1 MVLAIGVTFQI
12 IEALLKAIDSMK
24 KKKCMI
30 IDQKQITVA
39 ENKLLVLKK
48 YVPRNNSPDLPVA
61 RNIISQILIV
71 QQYEQETIRRIIV
84 ILKKRKSH
92 FSHQTYWTAQRQRQE
107 RKKVAKSLL
116 TPDHVY
122 TWSWG
127 QDKFLQRHGKI
138 GKQA

>member
-92 FSHQTYWTAQRQRQE
+92 FSHQTY
-107 RKKVAKSLL
+107 
-116 TPDHVY
+116 
-122 TWSWG
+122 
-127 QDKFLQRHGKI
+127 
-138 GKQA
+138 

>member
-12 IEALLKAIDSMK
+12 IEALLKAIDSVK

-48 YVPRNNSPDLPVA
+48 YLPRNNSPDLPVA

-71 QQYEQETIRRIIV
+71 QQYEQATIRRIIV

-92 FSHQTYWTAQRQRQE
+92 FSHQTY
-107 RKKVAKSLL
+107 
-116 TPDHVY
+116 
-122 TWSWG
+122 
-127 QDKFLQRHGKI
+127 
-138 GKQA
+138 

>member
-48 YVPRNNSPDLPVA
+48 YVPRNNSPD
-61 RNIISQILIV
+61 Q
-71 QQYEQETIRRIIV
+71 
-84 ILKKRKSH
+84 
-92 FSHQTYWTAQRQRQE
+92 
-107 RKKVAKSLL
+107 
-116 TPDHVY
+116 VY

-127 QDKFLQRHGKI
+127 LDKFLQRHGKI
-138 GKQA
+138 GKQAYLTGKIGLAGLVT

>member
-1 MVLAIGVTFQI
+1 MVSSKTWHAGGPHTLRKEEMYVI
-12 IEALLKAIDSMK
+12 LSNR
-24 KKKCMI
+24 

-61 RNIISQILIV
+61 RNITSQILIV

-92 FSHQTYWTAQRQRQE
+92 FSHQTY
-107 RKKVAKSLL
+107 
-116 TPDHVY
+116 
-122 TWSWG
+122 
-127 QDKFLQRHGKI
+127 
-138 GKQA
+138 

>member
-48 YVPRNNSPDLPVA
+48 YVPRNNSPDVLA
-61 RNIISQILIV
+61 DSQKYYQSNSIV
-71 QQYEQETIRRIIV
+71 QQYEQEKNYAYMIV
-84 ILKKRKSH
+84 IAKKTEKQILVICFIEQHKDNNDRSGKKS
-92 FSHQTYWTAQRQRQE
+92 
-107 RKKVAKSLL
+107 
-116 TPDHVY
+116 P
-122 TWSWG
+122 
-127 QDKFLQRHGKI
+127 
-138 GKQA
+138 